1 MQETRWLERP
11 RTKTRPTRPYAL
23 DSLRAFERAQKHSVP
38 HVVWARA
45 KTCKRA
51 NISQGGVGC
60 GQVWNSEDR
69 NGTFLLGGAPA
80 SWYDVQVCV
89 CVCVCARAC
98 MRVQACPH
106 TIALTCHTCSL
117 SHMHICTRTH
127 THTHTTHR
135 HLHTSRANVRARTHT
150 HTQHTHTHTHTQLSL
165 ANTTSWTPKAGLRLP
180 PLKYS
185 TLYPSAAD
193 TKAAPTDTKYF
204 VTMTVTMPYSKVTES
219 WHPTVLRMRC

>member
-150 HTQHTHTHTHTQLSL
+150 HTQHTHTHTHTHSSRWRTRHHGHPRQVCVCPPS
-165 ANTTSWTPKAGLRLP
+165 NTRLCTPRPRTRKRLP
-180 PLKYS
+180 QTQS
-185 TLYPSAAD
+185 IS
-193 TKAAPTDTKYF
+193 
-204 VTMTVTMPYSKVTES
+204 
-219 WHPTVLRMRC
+219 

>member
-89 CVCVCARAC
+89 CVCARAR
-98 MRVQACPH
+98 MHACPSVSAH
-106 TIALTCHTCSL
+106 YSSHMPHMLALTHA
-117 SHMHICTRTH
+117 HMHSHTH
-127 THTHTTHR
+127 THTHNTQAPA
-135 HLHTSRANVRARTHT
+135 HLSRERARAHTYTHT
-150 HTQHTHTHTHTQLSL
+150 THTHTHTHTQLSL